1 VKDPPAFSGSPSY
14 FAPSLVDEEPRVA
27 ASVDPWIGETAADD
41 DDAALTLAPA
51 SADYKTLSIDFV
63 YSIPLSATRHTAE
76 AKGALHRSHM
86 VLTFPLEQI
95 TALLSFVF
103 ISLHSGNTLC
113 RAGTTRRANGG
124 EQ

>member
-1 VKDPPAFSGSPSY
+1 VKDPLAFSGSPSY
-14 FAPSLVDEEPRVA
+14 FAPSLVDEGPRVA

-51 SADYKTLSIDFV
+51 CADYKTLSIDCV
-63 YSIPLSATRHTAE
+63 YSIPLSATRHA
-76 AKGALHRSHM
+76 AKPRVHSIGPLM

-103 ISLHSGNTLC
+103 FSLHSGNTLC

-124 EQ
+124 ER

>member
-14 FAPSLVDEEPRVA
+14 FAPSLVDEGPRVA

-51 SADYKTLSIDFV
+51 WADDKTLSIDCV
-63 YSIPLSATRHTAE
+63 YSIPLSATGHTA
-76 AKGALHRSHM
+76 KPRSIGRHRPDIS
-86 VLTFPLEQI
+86 LEQI
-95 TALLSFVF
+95 TALLSFMF